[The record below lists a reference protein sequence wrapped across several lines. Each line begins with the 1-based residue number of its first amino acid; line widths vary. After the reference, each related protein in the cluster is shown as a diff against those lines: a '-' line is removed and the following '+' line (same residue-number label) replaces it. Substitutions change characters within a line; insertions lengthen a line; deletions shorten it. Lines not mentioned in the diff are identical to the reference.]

1 MADAVQRRI
10 AGDTFPIKAICY
22 YYGDPYDWTGATA
35 TTVLEELVGT
45 AVTEAGT
52 VTAHPTQTC
61 TAGSG
66 SSGDEDYIRCRAHG
80 VKPGN
85 QIVFATSGTLPTGL
99 TAGTVYYAVNV
110 HPNEFKV
117 STVPGGNPV
126 DITASSGSGAHTF
139 YIVGSIEYTPA
150 TAEVTSSKS
159 GWFVS
164 TESGVIISFP
174 ADKEGFTMDVQAQG
188 N

>member
-1 MADAVQRRI
+1 MAETTQKRI
-10 AGDTFPIKAICY
+10 TGDTFPIKAICY
-22 YYGDPYDWTGATA
+22 YYDEPYDWTGATA
-35 TTVLEELVGT
+35 TAVLEELIGT

-52 VTAHPTQTC
+52 VTAHPTQSC

-99 TAGTVYYAVNV
+99 TAGTVYYAVEV
-110 HPNEFKV
+110 MPNEFKV
-117 STVPGGNPV
+117 STKVGGTAV
-126 DITASSGSGAHTF
+126 DITASSGSGTHTF

-174 ADKEGFTMDVQAQG
+174 ADKQGFTMDVQAQG